1 MPRAVFVNTVESV
14 LNLNELEVRAVQV
27 ILVGDTIDFNSF
39 VPLIFDVL
47 NFIDKDK
54 AIHV

>member
-1 MPRAVFVNTVESV
+1 MNTVESV